1 MTTKTLSVLPALL
14 LLAFVSHGQTASIAS
29 AGPGPKTSQAVTAMT
44 REMSNRLQLNEGQ
57 YIKLYSINRTRF
69 ARQQEIEHA
78 TASDASARTTQLA
91 ELQGQYE
98 QECAR
103 ILTPSQLSLLQQDQT
118 NPATIGNGQ
127 G

>member
-1 MTTKTLSVLPALL
+1 MIAKAFTLLPALVL
-14 LLAFVSHGQTASIAS
+14 LSVASPAQTTPVITD
-29 AGPGPKTSQAVTAMT
+29 PKTSQAITAMT
-44 REMSNRLQLNEGQ
+44 REMSNHLQLNEGQ
-57 YIKLYSINRTRF
+57 YIKLYTINRTRLS
-69 ARQQEIEHA
+69 RQQEIEHA
-78 TASDASARTTQLA
+78 TVSDASARTSQLA

-103 ILTPSQLSLLQQDQT
+103 ILTSSQLSMLQQDPT

>member
-1 MTTKTLSVLPALL
+1 MMTKTLSLLPALL
-14 LLAFVSHGQTASIAS
+14 LLAVVSHGQTASIAS
-29 AGPGPKTSQAVTAMT
+29 AGPDPKTSQAVTAMT
-44 REMSNRLQLNEGQ
+44 REMSNHLQLNEGQ
-57 YIKLYSINRTRF
+57 YIKLYSINRTRL
-69 ARQQEIEHA
+69 ARQQEIERA

-103 ILTPSQLSLLQQDQT
+103 ILTPSQLSLMQQDQT

>member
-1 MTTKTLSVLPALL
+1 MMTKTLSLVPALL
-14 LLAFVSHGQTASIAS
+14 LLAFASRGQAAAAPGTDPKASQS
-29 AGPGPKTSQAVTAMT
+29 VTAMT
-44 REMSNRLQLNEGQ
+44 REMSNHLQLNEGQ

-78 TASDASARTTQLA
+78 TASDAAARTTQLA

>member
-1 MTTKTLSVLPALL
+1 MMTKTLSLLPALL
-14 LLAFVSHGQTASIAS
+14 LLAVVSHGQTASVAS
-29 AGPGPKTSQAVTAMT
+29 ASTDPKTSQSVTAMT
-44 REMSNRLQLNEGQ
+44 REMSNHLHLNEGQ

-69 ARQQEIEHA
+69 ARQQEIERA

-103 ILTPSQLSLLQQDQT
+103 ILTPSQLSLMQQDQT

>member
-1 MTTKTLSVLPALL
+1 MIAKAFTLLPALVL
-14 LLAFVSHGQTASIAS
+14 LSVASHAQTTPVITD
-29 AGPGPKTSQAVTAMT
+29 PKTSQAITAMT
-44 REMSNRLQLNEGQ
+44 REMSNHLQLNEGQ
-57 YIKLYSINRTRF
+57 YIKLYTINRTRLS
-69 ARQQEIEHA
+69 RQQEIEHA
-78 TASDASARTTQLA
+78 TVSDASARTSQLA

-103 ILTPSQLSLLQQDQT
+103 ILTSSQLSMLQLEPT

>member
-1 MTTKTLSVLPALL
+1 MIAKAFTLLPALVL
-14 LLAFVSHGQTASIAS
+14 LSVVSRAQTTPVITD
-29 AGPGPKTSQAVTAMT
+29 PKTSQAITAMT
-44 REMSNRLQLNEGQ
+44 REMSNHLQLNEGQ
-57 YIKLYSINRTRF
+57 YIKLYTINRTRLS
-69 ARQQEIEHA
+69 RQQEIEHA
-78 TASDASARTTQLA
+78 TVSDASARTSQLA

-103 ILTPSQLSLLQQDQT
+103 ILTSSQLSMLQQDPT

>member
-1 MTTKTLSVLPALL
+1 MMTKTLSLLPALL
-14 LLAFVSHGQTASIAS
+14 LLAVVSHGQTAST
-29 AGPGPKTSQAVTAMT
+29 GTDPKTGQAVTTMT
-44 REMSNRLQLNEGQ
+44 REMSNHLQLNEGQ
-57 YIKLYSINRTRF
+57 YIKLYTINRTRL
-69 ARQQEIEHA
+69 ARQQEIERA
-78 TASDASARTTQLA
+78 TTADVSARTTQLA

>member
-1 MTTKTLSVLPALL
+1 MNAKAFFLLPALL
-14 LLAFVSHGQTASIAS
+14 LVAAVSYGQTASTITITD
-29 AGPGPKTSQAVTAMT
+29 PKTSQVVTAMT
-44 REMSNRLQLNEGQ
+44 REMSNHLQLNEGQ
-57 YIKLYSINRTRF
+57 YIKLYSINRTRL

-78 TASDASARTTQLA
+78 TTADASSRTSQLA

-118 NPATIGNGQ
+118 NPGTISNGQ

>member
-1 MTTKTLSVLPALL
+1 MVTKTLSLVSALL
-14 LLAFVSHGQTASIAS
+14 LLGVVSHAQTASVAS
-29 AGPGPKTSQAVTAMT
+29 VGTDPKTGQAVTAMT
-44 REMSNRLQLNEGQ
+44 REMSNHLQLNEGQ
-57 YIKLYSINRTRF
+57 YIKLYSINRTRL

-78 TASDASARTTQLA
+78 TASDASSRTTQLA

-118 NPATIGNGQ
+118 NPSSLGNGQ

>member
-1 MTTKTLSVLPALL
+1 MIAKAFTLLPALVL
-14 LLAFVSHGQTASIAS
+14 LSVASHAQTTPVITD
-29 AGPGPKTSQAVTAMT
+29 PKTSQAITTMT
-44 REMSNRLQLNEGQ
+44 REMSNHLQLNEGQ
-57 YIKLYSINRTRF
+57 YIKLYTINRTRLS
-69 ARQQEIEHA
+69 RQQEIEHA
-78 TASDASARTTQLA
+78 TVSDASARTSQLA

-103 ILTPSQLSLLQQDQT
+103 ILTSSQLSMLQQDPT

>member
-1 MTTKTLSVLPALL
+1 MMTKTLSLLPALL
-14 LLAFVSHGQTASIAS
+14 LLAVVSHGQTAST
-29 AGPGPKTSQAVTAMT
+29 GTDPKTGQAIATMT
-44 REMSNRLQLNEGQ
+44 REMSNHLQLNEGQ
-57 YIKLYSINRTRF
+57 YIKLYSINRTRL
-69 ARQQEIEHA
+69 ARQQEIERA
-78 TASDASARTTQLA
+78 TTSDVSARTTQLA

>member
-14 LLAFVSHGQTASIAS
+14 LLAFVSHGQTASVAAVS
-29 AGPGPKTSQAVTAMT
+29 AGPKTSQAVTAMT

-57 YIKLYSINRTRF
+57 YIKLYTINRTRF

>member
-1 MTTKTLSVLPALL
+1 MIAKAFTLLPALVL
-14 LLAFVSHGQTASIAS
+14 LSVASHAQTTPVITD
-29 AGPGPKTSQAVTAMT
+29 PKTSQAITAMT
-44 REMSNRLQLNEGQ
+44 REMSNHLQLNEGQ
-57 YIKLYSINRTRF
+57 YIKLYTINRTRLS
-69 ARQQEIEHA
+69 RQQEIEHA
-78 TASDASARTTQLA
+78 TVSDASARTSQLA

-103 ILTPSQLSLLQQDQT
+103 ILTSSQLSMLQQEPT

>member
-1 MTTKTLSVLPALL
+1 MVTKVLSIVPALL
-14 LLAFVSHGQTASIAS
+14 LTAIVSHGQT
-29 AGPGPKTSQAVTAMT
+29 GPTPIDPKTSQVVTAMT
-44 REMSNRLQLNEGQ
+44 REMSSHLQLNEGQ
-57 YIKLYSINRTRF
+57 YIKLYSINRTRL
-69 ARQQEIEHA
+69 ARQQEIERA
-78 TASDASARTTQLA
+78 TTADASARTSQLA

-103 ILTPSQLSLLQQDQT
+103 ILSPSQLSLLQQDQT

>member
-1 MTTKTLSVLPALL
+1 MMTKTLSLLSALL
-14 LLAFVSHGQTASIAS
+14 LVAAASHAQTASIAPV
-29 AGPGPKTSQAVTAMT
+29 GLDPKTGQAVTAMT
-44 REMSNRLQLNEGQ
+44 REMSNRLYLNEGQ
-57 YIKLYSINRTRF
+57 YIKLYSINRTRLT
-69 ARQQEIEHA
+69 RQQEIEHA
-78 TASDASARTTQLA
+78 TASDASARTAQLA

>member
-1 MTTKTLSVLPALL
+1 MIAKAFTLLPALVL
-14 LLAFVSHGQTASIAS
+14 LSVASHAQTTPVITD
-29 AGPGPKTSQAVTAMT
+29 PKTSQAITAMT
-44 REMSNRLQLNEGQ
+44 REMSNHLQLNEGQ
-57 YIKLYSINRTRF
+57 YIKLYTINRTRLS
-69 ARQQEIEHA
+69 RQQEIEHA
-78 TASDASARTTQLA
+78 TVSDASARTSQLA

-103 ILTPSQLSLLQQDQT
+103 ILTSSQLSMLQQDPT